1 MYQNSASKNYLEAQM
16 LIGMDYLNGNGIS
29 QDYAKALEWFEKSA
43 SENYA
48 PAQDS
53 IGCMYNNGHCVDQ
66 DHFKAFEWFQ
76 KAANQNYHTGQVNLA
91 LMYKDG
97 LGVAQ
102 DHIKALEWFQK
113 AADQGDDIAKY
124 NIDLLIKEDAE
135 TQNANS
141 TQIIVEQPDTVSEDI
156 NSNKALL
163 IPLCSFFDDYFRDE
177 SKRLPL
183 NAGSGVWFPESM
195 SEEELLK
202 YIDRTEKAQ
211 AATGF
216 DVPFALG
223 ILNIDTTASQNLQE
237 GIYLHFSDEEDGYVI
252 ILKNASNDW
261 DAVVELASA
270 HYDQSNQILYINEY
284 AIKSTDQVARS
295 YAERLS
301 DCINAYLNQNK
312 EIAVEQ
318 IEDIYSYVITN
329 ALDNIDERIE
339 DIEDKIAMLLEND
352 ESIDEEQAL
361 LDLIYE
367 LSEKISTIE
376 QYKLS
381 TNNNEEFLD
390 LMDDFQKIATEVSSR
405 FVDMNE
411 RGVILENEQHIEDL
425 TKNITER
432 IEAL

>member
-16 LIGMDYLNGNGIS
+16 LIGVDYLNGNGIS

-48 PAQDS
+48 PAQNS
-53 IGCMYNNGHCVDQ
+53 IGYMYKNGHCVDQ
-66 DHFKAFEWFQ
+66 DYFKAFEWFQ

-97 LGVAQ
+97 LGTAKDQ
-102 DHIKALEWFQK
+102 IKALEWLQK
-113 AADQGDDIAKY
+113 AADQGNDVAKY
-124 NIDLLIKEDAE
+124 NIDLLEKEDAE

-141 TQIIVEQPDTVSEDI
+141 TQVIVEQPDTVSEDI
-156 NSNKALL
+156 NTNKALL
-163 IPLCSFFDDYFRDE
+163 IPLRSFFDDYFRDE

-183 NAGSGVWFPESM
+183 NAGGGVWFPESM

-202 YIDRTEKAQ
+202 YIERTEKAQ

-216 DVPFALG
+216 EVPFALG
-223 ILNIDTTASQNLQE
+223 ILNIDTTTSQNLQE
-237 GIYLHFSDEEDGYVI
+237 GIYLHFSEEEDEYVV
-252 ILKNASNDW
+252 ILKNSSNDW
-261 DAVVELASA
+261 DTVVELTSA

-318 IEDIYSYVITN
+318 IEDIYSHIITD

-352 ESIDEEQAL
+352 ESIDEEQTP

-367 LSEKISTIE
+367 LSEKLSIIE
-376 QYKLS
+376 QYNLS
-381 TNNNEEFLD
+381 TDNNEEFLD
-390 LMDDFQKIATEVSSR
+390 LMDDFQKSATDLSSR
-405 FVDMNE
+405 FTDLDEN
-411 RGVILENEQHIEDL
+411 GVILENEQHIEEL
-425 TKNITER
+425 MNNIKER

>member
-156 NSNKALL
+156 NSNKVLL
-163 IPLCSFFDDYFRDE
+163 IPLRSFFDDYFRDE

-183 NAGSGVWFPESM
+183 NAGGGVWFPESM

-211 AATGF
+211 AATGV

-252 ILKNASNDW
+252 ILKNSSNDW
-261 DAVVELASA
+261 DAVVELTSA

-390 LMDDFQKIATEVSSR
+390 LMDDFQKSATDLSSR
-405 FVDMNE
+405 FADMDEN
-411 RGVILENEQHIEDL
+411 GVILENEQHIEEL
-425 TKNITER
+425 MNNIKER